1 MYGDPEA
8 LDRLAARLLALAGDV
23 RRHADDHVRQGQRA
37 HWVSVAADRYR
48 DRIAQDRVRADR
60 AAQEIEHAADVLHRH
75 AERVRQEL
83 ADLAELL

>member
-1 MYGDPEA
+1 M
-8 LDRLAARLLALAGDV
+8 
-23 RRHADDHVRQGQRA
+23 
-37 HWVSVAADRYR
+37 SVAADRYR